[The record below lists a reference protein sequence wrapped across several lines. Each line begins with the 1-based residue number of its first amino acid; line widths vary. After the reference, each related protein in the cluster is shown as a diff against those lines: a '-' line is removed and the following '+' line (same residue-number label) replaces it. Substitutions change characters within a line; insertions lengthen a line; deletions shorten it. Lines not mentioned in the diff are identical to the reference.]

1 MKRFLT
7 YVLVVLLATACYND
21 DELKS
26 RLDDVDQRLTKVEHW
41 SLPSTPNSQNCKN

>member
-26 RLDDVDQRLTKVEHW
+26 RLDDVDQRLT
-41 SLPSTPNSQNCKN
+41 